1 MAASTTIKGY
11 ELRER
16 IGAGGFGVV
25 YRAYQP
31 SVQREVAIKIILPKH
46 ANQPDFIRRFEIEAQ
61 IIARLEHPHIVPLY
75 DYWRDPEGAYLIMRW
90 LPTSLRASLEP
101 GVWKLEA
108 AARLLDHLS
117 EALTVAHREGIV
129 HRDIKPENILLDE
142 DSNAYLADFGIAVDT
157 QRHETPAEEE
167 FLGSPA
173 YSSPEQIRSEEVS
186 PRSDIYSLGYVM
198 YEVLTGVAPYPDA
211 KTPSDYIQ
219 KHLAVPLPTISQS
232 RPNFPAILDEVLQT
246 ATAKNPKLRYPSV
259 QRFAAAFRA
268 ALPAALPRVPAQPL
282 VDALTEREIEVMRLV
297 VEGLTNSQIC
307 ERLVL
312 SPETVKWYMRQIYSK
327 LDVHSRQ
334 QAIERAL
341 ALRLTEPYAARARV
355 DEEEAVDTPT
365 LRISEGAVSA
375 RAAVE
380 LVNPYKGLRAFD
392 EADSADFFGRGRLVQ
407 KLIKRLGE
415 EDPLAR
421 FLAVVGPSGCG
432 KSSVVKAG
440 LLPALRRGGLPGSE
454 RWFLVEMTPG
464 AYPLD
469 ELEIALTRVAAH
481 PAGNLREHL
490 DRDARGL
497 GRAAALIL
505 PEDDSE
511 LAVIVDQFE
520 EVFTLVEDEARRA
533 QFIGLLAAAVANP
546 RSRVR
551 VIITLRADFY
561 DRPLQYPE
569 FGELVRSRMET
580 VMPLSPE
587 ELEEAI
593 TQPASREG
601 VAFEPGLV
609 AAISGDVH
617 AQPGALPLLQ
627 YALTELFQRRSDH
640 TLTSDAYHALGGAS
654 GALAKR
660 AEVLYHEQPEAG
672 REIIRQMFLRLVALG
687 EGTGDARRRAPRS
700 ELLAVADDADM
711 TDEILDMYAA
721 YRLLTLDHDP
731 ATRRPTV
738 EIAHE
743 AILWEW
749 ERLRSWIDESRHD
762 IRQQRL
768 LAAAAAEWY
777 EAGRDAS
784 YLLRGAR
791 LDQMA
796 AWSADAR
803 LALNQEERTYLE
815 TSVAETERQRSAE
828 QERQRR
834 EMETQRLLA
843 ESQRRAANRLRYL
856 AAGLG
861 VFLVAAVALAL
872 YAFQQEVRAQAA
884 LAQAERESA
893 VNHSL
898 VLAGSALDSYE
909 NGNTVLA
916 TALALEALEIEEPP
930 SEAEIAF
937 REIAQGAGVRAV
949 LHGHSSEIRS
959 GALSPDGRYAL
970 TGSCAVL
977 SEGEACAVGELIVWD
992 VQAKVEVRRLEGH
1005 AGWVNAV
1012 SFAPDGR
1019 TALSASSDGMVIQWG
1034 MPDGVAIRRFEG
1046 HKAGI
1051 NDVAFSP
1058 DGRVFATA
1066 SDDATA
1072 ALWDAET
1079 GEIILALEGH
1089 AAEIDSLAFSADGA
1103 MLATGGA
1110 EGMVIL
1116 WDAASGDRLMALE
1129 GHGSRVTGVAFAAG
1143 ERLVS
1148 VTRNNLI
1155 SLWNLDTGDLERQQ
1169 SSFIGNPTDLALS
1182 PDGRTLFFAELG
1194 HLRAWNID
1202 QWSLQYGVSYHGL
1215 RMHRIVSLAVGASGT
1230 GIYGT
1235 ESGDLIVWELPQTG
1249 ANRRFGDETVRFTS
1263 AAESPDGR
1271 YLALG
1276 TADGVVILQ
1285 EKSAGEEVRRF
1296 PGAVGWVWRIA
1307 FSGDGR
1313 TLFVASADWFGN
1325 TGAGSY
1331 TLWDVETGAKLHTL
1345 EGFDYIPYW
1354 ASFSPD
1360 GRYALANSI
1369 QWGDFWEDNS
1379 HGDTIVW
1386 SVQTGEE
1393 ALRLNTD
1400 LWVNASLFTE
1410 DGSAILTGS
1419 GTTTITGLIVWD
1431 AATGQE
1437 LRHFLPDST
1446 ILSLALVPETPQVL
1460 AGLGSGEIQRIDYE
1474 TGEVIHRYCCH
1485 SNWVRD
1491 LDLSVDQRYV
1501 ISGDQSGLVILWD
1514 FAGGQEVRRFYGHTN
1529 FVWEAVFSADGRTAY
1544 SAGMDG
1550 KVIEWQVADRPL
1562 NELLSW
1568 VRANR
1573 YQQDFSCEERAQYRI
1588 EPLCDIS

>member
-31 SVQREVAIKIILPKH
+31 SVQREVAIKVILPRH
-46 ANQPDFIRRFEIEAQ
+46 ANQPDFIRRFEVEAQ

-90 LPTSLRASLEP
+90 LSANLRASLDP
-101 GVWKLEA
+101 GAWKLEA

-142 DSNAYLADFGIAVDT
+142 DGNAYLADFGIAVDT
-157 QRHETPAEEE
+157 QQPETPSEEE

-198 YEVLTGVAPYPDA
+198 YEVLSGSAPYPDA
-211 KTPSDYIQ
+211 KTPSDFIQ
-219 KHLAVPLPTISQS
+219 KHLAIPLPAISQA
-232 RPNFPAILDEVLQT
+232 RPNFPAGLDEVLQT
-246 ATAKNPKLRYPSV
+246 ATAKDPRHRYPSA

-297 VEGLTNSQIC
+297 VEGLTNGQIC

-355 DEEEAVDTPT
+355 NEEEAVDTPT
-365 LRISEGAVSA
+365 LRISEGEVSA
-375 RAAVE
+375 RATVE
-380 LVNPYKGLRAFD
+380 LVNPYKGLRAFA

-407 KLIKRLGE
+407 KLIKRLSE
-415 EDPLAR
+415 DDPLAR

-440 LLPALRRGGLPGSE
+440 LLPALRRGDLPGSE

-469 ELEIALTRVAAH
+469 ELEIALTRVAVH

-497 GRAAALIL
+497 RRSAALIL
-505 PEDDSE
+505 PDDDSE

-520 EVFTLVEDEARRA
+520 EVFTLVDDEARRA
-533 QFIGLLAAAVANP
+533 QFIGLLASAVASP

-561 DRPLQYPE
+561 DRPLQYLE

-593 TQPASREG
+593 TLPASREG

-640 TLTSDAYHALGGAS
+640 TLTSDAYHALGRAS

-660 AEVLYHEQPEAG
+660 AEDLYHEQPEAG
-672 REIIRQMFLRLVALG
+672 REIIRQMFLRLVSLG
-687 EGTGDARRRAPRS
+687 EGTGDTRRRALRS
-700 ELLAVADDADM
+700 ELLAVATDADM

-743 AILWEW
+743 AILREW
-749 ERLRSWIDESRHD
+749 ERLRIWIDESRHD

-768 LAAAAAEWY
+768 LAAAAAEWF
-777 EAGRDAS
+777 EAGKDAS

-791 LDQMA
+791 LEQMA
-796 AWSADAR
+796 AWSAEAR
-803 LALNQEERTYLE
+803 LALNQEEHTYLE
-815 TSVAETERQRSAE
+815 TSIAEAGRQRDAE

-834 EMETQRLLA
+834 EVETQRMLA
-843 ESQRRAANRLRYL
+843 ESQRQAANRLRFL
-856 AAGLG
+856 AAGLA
-861 VFLVAAVALAL
+861 VFLAAAVALAL
-872 YAFQQEVRAQAA
+872 YAFQQEGRAQEA

-909 NGNTVLA
+909 NGNTALA
-916 TALALEALEIEEPP
+916 TSLALEALQVEDPP
-930 SEAEIAF
+930 SEAEVAF
-937 REIAQGAGVRAV
+937 REIAQGAGIRAV
-949 LHGHSSEIRS
+949 LPGHSGEIRA

-970 TGSCAVL
+970 TGSCAAL
-977 SEGEACAVGELIVWD
+977 TEGEACAMGELILWD
-992 VQAKVEVRRLEGH
+992 TQAKVEMRRLEGH
-1005 AGWVNAV
+1005 SGWVNAV
-1012 SFAPDGR
+1012 SFSPDGT
-1019 TALSASSDGMVIQWG
+1019 TALSADSDGTAILWAI
-1034 MPDGVAIRRFEG
+1034 PDGEEIRRFEEQS
-1046 HKAGI
+1046 AGI
-1051 NDVAFSP
+1051 NDIAFSP
-1058 DGRVFATA
+1058 DGRFFATA
-1066 SDDATA
+1066 SDDMMA

-1079 GEIILALEGH
+1079 GEIVRTLEGH
-1089 AAEIDSLAFSADGA
+1089 TGEVDCLSFSADGA
-1103 MLATGGA
+1103 KLATGGA
-1110 EGMVIL
+1110 EGAVIL
-1116 WDAASGDRLMALE
+1116 WDAATGDRLMALE
-1129 GHGSRVTGVAFAAG
+1129 GHGSRVTGVAFASG
-1143 ERLVS
+1143 SRLVS
-1148 VTRNNLI
+1148 VTRNSFI
-1155 SLWNLDTGDLERQQ
+1155 SLWNLETGDLERQQ
-1169 SSFIGNPTDLALS
+1169 SFIGTPTDLALS

-1202 QWSLQYGVSYHGL
+1202 QWRLEYGIASYERGKKNISSLMVSTAGMGL
-1215 RMHRIVSLAVGASGT
+1215 
-1230 GIYGT
+1230 YGT
-1235 ESGDLIVWELPQTG
+1235 RSGVLVLWELPQTG
-1249 ANRRFGDETVRFTS
+1249 ENRRFGDETIRFTS
-1263 AAESPDGR
+1263 AVESPDGR

-1276 TADGVVILQ
+1276 TAGGVVILQ
-1285 EKSAGEEVRRF
+1285 EKSSGEEVRRF
-1296 PGAVGWVWRIA
+1296 PAAVGMVWRIA

-1313 TLFVASADWFGN
+1313 TLLVASADWFGN

-1331 TLWDVETGAKLHTL
+1331 TLWDVETGAKLHAL

-1369 QWGDFWEDNS
+1369 QWGDFWEDS
-1379 HGDTIVW
+1379 LHGDTIVW
-1386 SVQTGEE
+1386 SAETGEE
-1393 ALRLNTD
+1393 VLRLNTD
-1400 LWVNASLFTE
+1400 LWVNASAFTE

-1419 GTTTITGLIVWD
+1419 GMTTITGLIVWD

-1437 LRHFLPDST
+1437 LRHFLPSSAV
-1446 ILSLALVPETPQVL
+1446 LSLALVPGTPQVL
-1460 AGLGSGEIQRIDYE
+1460 AGLGSGEIQLIDYE
-1474 TGEVIHRYCCH
+1474 TGEVSRRFCCH
-1485 SNWVRD
+1485 GNWVRD

-1501 ISGDQSGLVILWD
+1501 ISGDQSGMVILWD
-1514 FAGGQEVRRFYGHTN
+1514 FASGQVVRRFYGHTN
-1529 FVWEAVFSADGRTAY
+1529 FVWEAVFSADGKTAY

-1550 KVIEWQVADRPL
+1550 KVIEWQIADQPL
-1562 NELLSW
+1562 DELLSW

-1573 YQQDFSCEERAQYRI
+1573 DLPDFSCEERAQYRI
-1588 EPLCDIS
+1588 EPLCDAS